1 MLIRVLT
8 WTSLAMSVV
17 SFLVFVVL
25 SFRLER
31 GSNASAAEAAQA
43 RRGVDI
49 TDLTKLAEAGAR
61 LADSFTKA
69 GPVLSALVASIL
81 YLLIGTLGA
90 GLDRLSQR

>member
-8 WTSLAMSVV
+8 WTSLAMSVL

-25 SFRLER
+25 SLRLKR
-31 GSNASAAEAAQA
+31 GSNASAAEAAPA
-43 RRGVDI
+43 RRGVEI

-61 LADSFTKA
+61 LADSFSKA
-69 GPVLSALVASIL
+69 GPALSALVASIL

>member
-8 WTSLAMSVV
+8 WASLGMSVV
-17 SFLVFVVL
+17 SFLVFGVL
-25 SFRLER
+25 SLRVSR
-31 GSNASAAEAAQA
+31 GGKDAELRAAQA
-43 RRGVDI
+43 RRGVEI

-69 GPVLSALVASIL
+69 GPALSALVASIL

-90 GLDRLSQR
+90 GLDRLAQR

>member
-1 MLIRVLT
+1 MLILVLT
-8 WTSLAMSVV
+8 WTSLTMSVV

-25 SFRLER
+25 SFRLKR
-31 GSNASAAEAAQA
+31 GSNTSDAQVAQA
-43 RRGVDI
+43 RRGVEI

-69 GPVLSALVASIL
+69 GPALSALVTSIL

-90 GLDRLSQR
+90 GLDCLSQH

>member
-8 WTSLAMSVV
+8 WTSLTMSVV

-25 SFRLER
+25 SFRLKR
-31 GSNASAAEAAQA
+31 SNNPSDVQAAHA
-43 RRGVDI
+43 RRGVEI
-49 TDLTKLAEAGAR
+49 SDLTKLAEAGAH

-69 GPVLSALVASIL
+69 GPALSALVASIL

-90 GLDRLSQR
+90 GLDRLSQH